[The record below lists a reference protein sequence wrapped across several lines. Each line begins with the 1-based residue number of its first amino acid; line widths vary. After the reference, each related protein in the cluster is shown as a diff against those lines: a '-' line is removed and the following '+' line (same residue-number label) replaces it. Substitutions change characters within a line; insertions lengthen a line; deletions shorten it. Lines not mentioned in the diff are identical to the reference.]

1 MGYVAERDRICC
13 WKRQNKLLEEIGYV
27 VETVSIFGRTTAV
40 VHAVVNCYT
49 PTIILIYD
57 TPSFFALKNEKGFEA
72 LGPKGFGYLYYTSN
86 RNLASKPA
94 AKIHLFFE

>member
-57 TPSFFALKNEKGFEA
+57 TPSFSLLKTKKVLKHWDPRD
-72 LGPKGFGYLYYTSN
+72 LGISIILV
-86 RNLASKPA
+86 
-94 AKIHLFFE
+94 IEI